1 MGGAV
6 TTFAEAVAAG
16 LRRDVY
22 CRAGLVDRDGV
33 LVSDSAPVE
42 SGTVDFRGEQG
53 EMWAATI
60 GLSHPLWVPR
70 TPDDPLHPLSGL
82 RIRLW
87 WGLDVDGTRQEVT
100 VGTLDLEDPEMT
112 DDGMLSLHLT
122 CRDVLAQVKRGGYAG
137 QTIDV
142 GGYTVTAALDALFD
156 TVAPSRPRRISEST
170 ITLPAVYELGARN
183 PGEDWSDIAA
193 LAGWRVYTDRD
204 GVIVAGPLEPSAQ
217 IVADWQDGPDCPVV
231 EMSRKVTTST
241 IVNRVVVVSSS
252 PEVTPVITSTKED
265 IDEGSPTWVGRYGPY
280 EMRIESDTVATQAG
294 ADGMA
299 LAKLGQLMRPSETV
313 EVTVPARPDLWY
325 RDRILLGRQRLGVAG
340 EHQLSSWSLDLAGGL
355 MRVTMMARAA

>member
-1 MGGAV
+1 M
-6 TTFAEAVAAG
+6 TTFAEAAAAG
-16 LRRDVY
+16 LCRDVH

-87 WGLDVDGTRQEVT
+87 WGLDVDGTREEVT
-100 VGTLDLEDPEMT
+100 VGTLDLEDPEVT
-112 DDGMLSLHLT
+112 DSGMLSISLT

-156 TVAPSRPRRISEST
+156 TVAPSRPRRIADSSL
-170 ITLPAVYELGARN
+170 TLPAVYELGARN

-217 IVADWQDGPDCPVV
+217 VVADWQDGPDSPIV
-231 EMSRKVTTST
+231 EMVRKTTTSS

-252 PEVTPVITSTKED
+252 PEVTPVIVGIAED
-265 IDEGSPTWVGRYGPY
+265 DDEGSPTWVGRYGPY
-280 EMRIESDTVATQAG
+280 ELRIESDAVDSQAAADTMVA
-294 ADGMA
+294 
-299 LAKLGQLMRPSETV
+299 AKLGQLMRPSETV
-313 EVTVPARPDLWY
+313 EVVVPARPDLWY
-325 RDRILLGRQRLGVAG
+325 RDRIMLGRQRIGVAG

-355 MRVTMMARAA
+355 MRIVMMARHA